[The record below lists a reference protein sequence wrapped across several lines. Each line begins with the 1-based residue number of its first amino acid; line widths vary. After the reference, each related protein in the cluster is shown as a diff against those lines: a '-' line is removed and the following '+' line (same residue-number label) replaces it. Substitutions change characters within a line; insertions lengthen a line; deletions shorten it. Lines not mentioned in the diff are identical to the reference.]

1 MEEVIL
7 GFLSLADMTG
17 YDIKQLISI
26 STSFFYNAS
35 YGSIYPILRRL
46 EKRGLVKSREVIE
59 GRKVKV
65 VYSITDD
72 GRKEFLDWLEKPAA
86 PANIR
91 YEFLVKLFFARYL
104 PKDKLL
110 KMISDHIAEIRTALE
125 ELKDIKKR
133 VKNHADIYHT
143 YTLKFGIDF
152 FTFLL
157 KWYENL
163 YEEIKGGDK
172 E

>member
-7 GFLSLADMTG
+7 GFLNLADMTG

-35 YGSIYPILRRL
+35 YGSIYPILKKL
-46 EKRGLVKSREVIE
+46 EKKGFVKSKEVIE

-72 GRKEFLDWLEKPAA
+72 GRKVFLNWLDKPAA

-104 PKDKLL
+104 SKDKLL
-110 KMISDHIAEIRTALE
+110 RMISDHIAEIQAALE
-125 ELKDIKKR
+125 KLKEIERK
-133 VKNHADIYHT
+133 VKGRADIYHM
-143 YTLKFGIDF
+143 YTLKFGVDF

-157 KWYENL
+157 RWYENL
-163 YEEIKGGDK
+163 YGDIKGGDK
-172 E
+172 K